1 MTQIIMNKTKL
12 PKHIAIIMDG
22 NGRWAKTKGLPRLEG
37 HRSGVR
43 TVRKITKACTKIGIK
58 HLTLF
63 TFSTENWNRP
73 LLEVNALMKLLTIS
87 IHKFDPLIKT
97 LYSVSRN

>member
-1 MTQIIMNKTKL
+1 MDKTNL
-12 PKHIAIIMDG
+12 PNHIAIIMDG
-22 NGRWAKTKGLPRLEG
+22 NGRWAKSNGLPRLEG

-43 TVRKITKACTKIGIK
+43 TVRKITQASAELGIE

-63 TFSTENWNRP
+63 TFSSENWNRP

-87 IHKFDPLIKT
+87 IHKI
-97 LYSVSRN
+97 LYSILKKIMQLQK